1 LTEPEEG
8 PEQRD
13 VVLLD
18 AESRCALPEVGEV
31 PWRSAE
37 DRLDDVQKRSEGP
50 LGATGHAYVSLGAL
64 RPQLGEQPR
73 LSHARLADDA
83 DDVRVPL
90 AHARPQELQ
99 QRQLLA
105 PADEGGVLT
114 TSPIVPSDQAVGL
127 DRLRLPLHLERS
139 DWLGVDAVP
148 DPAPGRGG
156 EEDLSGFG
164 RLLQPRRDVDRIA
177 HHA

>member
-1 LTEPEEG
+1 RHGQQELPHAGEDLLLALLVGHPDRGRCLTEPEESA
-8 PEQRD
+8 EQRD

-18 AESRCALPEVGEV
+18 AESRRALPEVGEV

-83 DDVRVPL
+83 DDV
-90 AHARPQELQ
+90 
-99 QRQLLA
+99 
-105 PADEGGVLT
+105 
-114 TSPIVPSDQAVGL
+114 
-127 DRLRLPLHLERS
+127 
-139 DWLGVDAVP
+139 
-148 DPAPGRGG
+148 
-156 EEDLSGFG
+156 
-164 RLLQPRRDVDRIA
+164 
-177 HHA
+177 